1 MTLKSFLLFVEIQT
15 KVASIIP
22 FMLGTLYSLYR
33 YENFEFKNFMIM
45 FVSLITFDMVTTA
58 INNYFDYKK
67 ETKNI
72 DHHWDIIKVSNNI
85 IPRYGFRETT
95 AVAII
100 FILVFIAIAFGVLLT
115 LSTNIVVLLVGMIC
129 FIAGILYT
137 FGPIPISRM
146 PLGEIFSGIFMGFVI
161 TFLAVYIHVFNE
173 NIITLTYAN
182 NILGLNINLI
192 EIFYIFLISIP
203 LIGGIANIM
212 LANNICDVEEDI
224 INKRF
229 TLPYYIGRP
238 KALKLFKCL
247 YYLGY
252 VAIAMSAIL
261 GVAPISALLVLA
273 TLVPVNKNINTFTD
287 KPVKSETFILAVKNF
302 VIINVAYVVSV
313 GIMAI
318 ANKF

>member
-15 KVASIIP
+15 KVASVIP

-33 YENFEFKNFMIM
+33 YEDFEFKNFIIM
-45 FVSLITFDMVTTA
+45 FVSLITFDMATTA

-67 ETKNI
+67 ATKNV
-72 DHHWDIIKVSNNI
+72 DYHWDIIKVSNNI
-85 IPRYGFRETT
+85 IPRYGFKETT

-100 FILVFIAIAFGVLLT
+100 LILVSIAIAFGVLLT
-115 LSTNIVVLLVGMIC
+115 LNTNIVVLLVGMVC

-146 PLGEIFSGIFMGFVI
+146 PLGEIFSGMFMGFVI
-161 TFLAVYIHVFNE
+161 TFLAVYIHVFDE
-173 NIITLTYAN
+173 NIVALTYAN
-182 NILGLNINLI
+182 NVMGLNINLI
-192 EIFYIFLISIP
+192 EIFYIFLISMP

-238 KALKLFKCL
+238 KALKLFRSL

-252 VAIAMSAIL
+252 VAIVISAVL
-261 GVAPISALLVLA
+261 RVAPISILLVMI
-273 TLVPVNKNINTFTD
+273 TLIPVNKNINTFSN
-287 KPVKSETFILAVKNF
+287 KPVKSETFVLAVKNF
-302 VIINVAYVVSV
+302 VIINVAYVLST
-313 GIMAI
+313 GIMAVTR
-318 ANKF
+318 